1 MNEELEKTRE
11 KRKWKPR
18 RMLSIVLGK
27 VIARKMLQ
35 LPRYINWG
43 PLKARADKN

>member
-1 MNEELEKTRE
+1 MGE
-11 KRKWKPR
+11 KRKGKSI